1 MMRMYYRIII
11 ANFYDD
17 KVKLLDY
24 LGGLRMDE
32 RELKILI
39 IGNDLTDLNKFSEII
54 SKALPTSNISVAT
67 NGLQGI
73 ELARANDPDIIII
86 DVYVSKEEAL
96 EISQI
101 IKKEE
106 ALQATPMLFITDLE
120 EDRDFRKEAFNIG
133 AEGFVIKPIEDTI
146 LISQLKA
153 MAKIKERNIL
163 MATQKEKLEIL
174 VEARTKDLRQEI
186 SERKRLEIEL
196 RSSEDKFR
204 SYIKEAPIGIL
215 VIDALGR
222 YIDVN
227 KKACEM
233 MGQTKKELL
242 ELSVA
247 DHLGSGQSEKGL
259 EAFKN
264 LTTQG
269 FIFGEFK
276 VTSKNNEEFWIELY
290 GTRINE
296 NCFLTFYIDISERK
310 FSELEIRK
318 MSQKQS
324 MMSEEL
330 AIKNKEL
337 STRLQ
342 QTIKTISKIGE
353 MKDSYTAGH
362 QKKVGDLACAIARE
376 MKLPD
381 DFIDNISIGALIH
394 DIGKINIPSAILNK
408 PGKISNLEY
417 QILQSHV
424 DNSYEI
430 VKEIDFPQEIIK
442 MIYQHHERLDGTGY
456 PNKLVGE
463 EILMESRILA
473 VADVVEAMMS
483 HRPYRPALGIK
494 AAIDEI
500 TKHRGIK
507 YDSKVVDACIK
518 IFKELDFTFPE

>member
-1 MMRMYYRIII
+1 
-11 ANFYDD
+11 
-17 KVKLLDY
+17 
-24 LGGLRMDE
+24 MDE
-32 RELKILI
+32 WELKILI

-67 NGLQGI
+67 NGLQGL

-120 EDRDFRKEAFNIG
+120 EDRDFRKEAFKIG

-222 YIDVN
+222 YIDAN

-362 QKKVGDLACAIARE
+362 QKRVGDLACAIA
-376 MKLPD
+376 
-381 DFIDNISIGALIH
+381 
-394 DIGKINIPSAILNK
+394 
-408 PGKISNLEY
+408 
-417 QILQSHV
+417 Q
-424 DNSYEI
+424 
-430 VKEIDFPQEIIK
+430 
-442 MIYQHHERLDGTGY
+442 
-456 PNKLVGE
+456 
-463 EILMESRILA
+463 
-473 VADVVEAMMS
+473 
-483 HRPYRPALGIK
+483 
-494 AAIDEI
+494 
-500 TKHRGIK
+500 
-507 YDSKVVDACIK
+507 
-518 IFKELDFTFPE
+518 